1 LARVARVRGIAL
13 RTAFRWVGQYRRE
26 GLAGLA
32 RKERSNRG
40 KRQLSNSLRQ
50 AIEGLALKKQP
61 PSAAAIHRQIVTLAE
76 QLGEAPPSYS
86 TVYAVIRELAPG
98 LVTLA
103 REGTKAYA
111 DAFDLIYRH
120 EATGPNAVWQ
130 ADHTELDIWLKDGR
144 GQPGKPWLTV
154 ILDDYSRAVAG
165 YALTFSDPSAIQ
177 TALALRQAIWR
188 KDRSGWQVCGIPGV
202 LYSDHGSDFTSHH
215 LEQVAADLKIRL
227 VNSGVGRPRG
237 RGKIERFFES
247 ISQVLLSRLPGYAP
261 AGAVRRVELTL
272 AEMAA
277 ELERFVVEEYHNEP
291 HTTTGF
297 KPQER
302 WLSGGF
308 LPRMPESLEQ
318 LDLLLLTVPKTRRV
332 HPDGIRFS
340 GLRYIDPTLA
350 AYVGEDVLLRYDPR
364 DVAEVR
370 VFHGDRFVCRAV
382 CQELAGET
390 VPLREVIRARERRR
404 RELRRRPGTTPCHLR
419 QRRYR
424 PGADRNAGVGAA
436 VDAVRSAVLADRLRP
451 RVPSA
456 GHCGG
461 PHAAGGLATA
471 RGDIA
476 RGPPGGRRRGR
487 GHHPSHR
494 RQFPTARPAANAGRA
509 DPRAQRARGGDARG
523 GRGSPGGP
531 GHRDGVRAV
540 SPGIACR
547 GRG

>member
-1 LARVARVRGIAL
+1 MPRSPLSGLSEAERAQAYERFGLIRPFLEEGVPLSRLARERGIAL
-13 RTAFRWVGQYRRE
+13 RTARRWASLYRRE

-32 RKERSNRG
+32 RKERSDRG
-40 KRQLSNSLRQ
+40 KRQLSDRLLQ
-50 AIEGLALKKQP
+50 VIEGLALKKQP
-61 PSAAAIHRQIVTLAE
+61 LSAAAIHRQVVSLAE
-76 QLGEAPPSYS
+76 QLGETPPSYG
-86 TVYAVIRELAPG
+86 TVYAVIRGLDPG

-111 DAFDLIYRH
+111 DAFDLIHRH
-120 EATGPNAVWQ
+120 QATGPNAVWQ

-144 GQPGKPWLTV
+144 GQPEKPWLTV

-165 YALTFSDPSAIQ
+165 YALYLDAPSAIQ

-188 KDRSGWQVCGIPGV
+188 KDRPGWQVCGIPGV

-247 ISQVLLSRLPGYAP
+247 VTQVLLSRLPGYAP
-261 AGAVRRVELTL
+261 AGGVPKAVLTL

-277 ELERFVVEEYHNEP
+277 ELEQYVVEEYHNEP

-332 HPDGIRFS
+332 HRDGIRFS

-350 AYVGEDVLLRYDPR
+350 AYVGEEVLLRYDPR

-370 VFHGDRFVCRAV
+370 VFHEGRFLCRAV

-404 RELRRRPGTTPCHLR
+404 RELRRTIQDRRKLVDSLLEARRGCATDGTPGDAPESPPEPQRPGGTLK
-419 QRRYR
+419 RYT
-424 PGADRNAGVGAA
+424 D
-436 VDAVRSAVLADRLRP
+436 D
-451 RVPSA
+451 
-456 GHCGG
+456 
-461 PHAAGGLATA
+461 
-471 RGDIA
+471 
-476 RGPPGGRRRGR
+476 
-487 GHHPSHR
+487 
-494 RQFPTARPAANAGRA
+494 
-509 DPRAQRARGGDARG
+509 
-523 GRGSPGGP
+523 
-531 GHRDGVRAV
+531 
-540 SPGIACR
+540 
-547 GRG
+547 